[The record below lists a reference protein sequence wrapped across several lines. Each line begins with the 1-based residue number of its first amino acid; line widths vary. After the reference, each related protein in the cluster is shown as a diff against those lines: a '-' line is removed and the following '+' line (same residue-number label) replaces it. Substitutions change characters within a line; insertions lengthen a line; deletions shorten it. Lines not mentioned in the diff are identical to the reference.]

1 HPRVRRSAMSAPNST
16 PDSPSFTDALGQ
28 RLRWALL
35 ASLLINMGIWRAAA
49 AIARRPAHF
58 TPRPVEITRVIL
70 DKKGHKTPKVVT
82 KKQVQKKVAH
92 IKRIVHRPLP
102 RPRTVVHVARR
113 PRPVPARRPPQGAH
127 HRVLI
132 ARGN

>member
-58 TPRPVEITRVIL
+58 NPPPVEITRVIL

-82 KKQVQKKVAH
+82 KKQIQKK
-92 IKRIVHRPLP
+92 IVHIRKVVQRRPPP
-102 RPRTVVHVARR
+102 RPRRVEHIVRR
-113 PRPVPARRPPQGAH
+113 TRPVPAPRPRVPKPVAHRPP
-127 HRVLI
+127 
-132 ARGN
+132 